1 MPNMTFAVAIMRCS
15 TLVIAIII
23 RPVLQVGRDCP
34 VQGVRV
40 SMVDHLRMDQQPRLP
55 LRGGGLVCGTP
66 LLVEVL
72 TAEQQALLTR
82 KLSKYYKVLWKV
94 VPAGKGGAR
103 GVQD

>member
-1 MPNMTFAVAIMRCS
+1 
-15 TLVIAIII
+15 
-23 RPVLQVGRDCP
+23 
-34 VQGVRV
+34 V
-40 SMVDHLRMDQQPRLP
+40 S
-55 LRGGGLVCGTP
+55 GGGGCGAP